1 MAVLP
6 VRTRSHPA
14 ELGLALF
21 LTSLA
26 VLFGASLVAYL
37 VVRLTGERLSSSATV
52 SLPPVLWVGTALLL
66 AASFAL
72 HRSVAAAR
80 AEKLARLRRWLLA
93 AAGLALLF
101 ASLQAVAVVELIEL
115 HAVWLR
121 RQMTLYGIVMVLV
134 ALHAAH
140 VVGGLVALGW
150 VVNGAF
156 RNRYDHECCRGLRL
170 CAVYWHFLDAVWLVM
185 LATFWLTT

>member
-1 MAVLP
+1 MAALP
-6 VRTRSHPA
+6 VRSRSHPA
-14 ELGLALF
+14 ELGLRLF
-21 LTSLA
+21 LASLA

-37 VVRLTGERLSSSATV
+37 VVRLTGQRLSSSAAV
-52 SLPPVLWVGTALLL
+52 SLPPVLWASTALLL
-66 AASFAL
+66 AASYAL

-80 AEKLARLRRWLLA
+80 SEKQARLRRWLLA
-93 AAGLALLF
+93 AAGLGLFF
-101 ASLQAVAVVELIEL
+101 ASLQAVAVLELVDL
-115 HAVWLR
+115 HAIWLR

-150 VVNGAF
+150 VVARAF
-156 RNRYDHECCRGLRL
+156 RNRYDHECHRGLRL

-185 LATFWLTT
+185 LAAFWLTT